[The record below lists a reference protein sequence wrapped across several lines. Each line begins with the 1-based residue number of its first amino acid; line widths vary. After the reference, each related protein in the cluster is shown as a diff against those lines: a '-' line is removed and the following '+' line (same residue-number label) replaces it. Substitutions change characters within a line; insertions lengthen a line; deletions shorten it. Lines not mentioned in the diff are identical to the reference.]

1 MEAVWGAV
9 LSFLFVL
16 ATLSGYH
23 VAGPPTSE
31 QREQLEKQ
39 AKEQKE
45 QFEKDQKEWKE
56 QLEKQQKEQQEKS
69 GKKEGSGKNEN
80 SEKKRK
86 TERTDKSAA
95 AKAPKQK
102 SDLCT
107 DNCADEWQLRH

>member
-56 QLEKQQKEQQEKS
+56 QQEKQKEKS
-69 GKKEGSGKNEN
+69 GKKES
-80 SEKKRK
+80 SEKKQK
-86 TERTDKSAA
+86 SGQTDKPST
-95 AKAPKQK
+95 AKESKPK
-102 SDLCT
+102 SDLCA
-107 DNCADEWQLRH
+107 DNCPDEWRLRH